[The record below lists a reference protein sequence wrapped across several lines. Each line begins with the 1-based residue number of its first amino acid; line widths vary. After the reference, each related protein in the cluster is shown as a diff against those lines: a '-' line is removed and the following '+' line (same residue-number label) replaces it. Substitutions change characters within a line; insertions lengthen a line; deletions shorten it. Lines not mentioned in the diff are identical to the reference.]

1 MDGVYTD
8 PRLLAIEKAV
18 EGMDPQKAQQYLL
31 QHADSG
37 LIPGSLNYLMQ
48 LYNKAKAIEKSMPQQ
63 QQQQAM
69 QQPTIKDKLQ
79 QQVMSAQQM
88 PPQPAMPPQGQP
100 PGLAGMPTNL
110 ARPQTF
116 NAAGGGIVAFGVGGK
131 TGDDPEDEEIDVE
144 NYDVT
149 AGLPAAA
156 ASPQDDLLKNLASG
170 KMKLSEMR
178 RAKLDRA
185 LNPAPRVSSEA
196 TEKNRQELEKNLGL
210 AGLRKK
216 QKAMYDD
223 ALNEIAAQR
232 ADAKALFFLQAGR
245 DILNA
250 RGAGTLGNIMQGF
263 AAPAGEYLKTK
274 KELGKEERLT
284 KRDLLDMRE
293 KMVQQKLGEFDR
305 LVSARGLDAATEEQR
320 RTAAANAASEYATG
334 EENIQ
339 LTRERFAAANRS
351 RANLGR
357 DIWGDDLKT
366 AAATLREAERSRD
379 PQKIAAAQSAYDKI
393 EARVNKLSPAG
404 IQSEARIDAA
414 LISKVTQ
421 ALTEARKPGG
431 NLYNLNLKVQRAKTA
446 DEKKTAQAALKD
458 AETAIIESIKNSYLD
473 SSTGAGTRGGDDW
486 SDL

>member
-1 MDGVYTD
+1 
-8 PRLLAIEKAV
+8 
-18 EGMDPQKAQQYLL
+18 
-31 QHADSG
+31 
-37 LIPGSLNYLMQ
+37 
-48 LYNKAKAIEKSMPQQ
+48 
-63 QQQQAM
+63 
-69 QQPTIKDKLQ
+69 
-79 QQVMSAQQM
+79 
-88 PPQPAMPPQGQP
+88 
-100 PGLAGMPTNL
+100 
-110 ARPQTF
+110 
-116 NAAGGGIVAFGVGGK
+116 
-131 TGDDPEDEEIDVE
+131 
-144 NYDVT
+144 
-149 AGLPAAA
+149 
-156 ASPQDDLLKNLASG
+156 
-170 KMKLSEMR
+170 
-178 RAKLDRA
+178 
-185 LNPAPRVSSEA
+185 
-196 TEKNRQELEKNLGL
+196 
-210 AGLRKK
+210 
-216 QKAMYDD
+216 MYDD

-293 KMVQQKLGEFDR
+293 RMVQQKLGEFDR
-305 LVSARGLDAATEEQR
+305 LVSARGLDAAAEEQR
-320 RTAAANAASEYATG
+320 RSAAASAASEYATG

-339 LTRERFAAANRS
+339 LTRERYAAANRS